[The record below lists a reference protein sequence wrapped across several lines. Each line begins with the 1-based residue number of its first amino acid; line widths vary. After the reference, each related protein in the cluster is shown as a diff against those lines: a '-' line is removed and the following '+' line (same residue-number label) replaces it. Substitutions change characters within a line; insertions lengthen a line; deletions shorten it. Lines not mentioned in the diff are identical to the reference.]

1 MAEINGADVDVATT
15 KRILAFLNGV
25 STAVDIAGSEP
36 QAGPIRDD
44 PTTGYGD
51 QVRDYDIGLLVA
63 QRILDKRATLGPN
76 GFTDLAQLSNISG
89 FGQDKF
95 NDLVYSHG
103 PVFYGEWETKAQS
116 PVPVVHAA
124 LLRTGKVLMFAG
136 TAEVGLPLASAVWDP
151 EANGGAGSYSEQTAD
166 ELYEDDLFCSHHSFL
181 DNGKLLVNGGAIPG
195 QGNGIVETYLFD
207 PDPPQE
213 RWSRVQDM
221 SHPRWYPTT
230 VSLPDPPEAITFS
243 GRDASGSVVPQVEA
257 YDRTADTWTVLPD
270 TVNTTTITTVAT
282 ICSIVTILL
291 FALFGILA
299 GLISL
304 VVCTIITI
312 VTVIVSRTTP
322 NKLLDIYPGMHLLPD
337 GRIFYTGTRWASG
350 RGLWSNPEAT
360 AAFDRSSRTWAD
372 VDNHVIR
379 DRTEGM
385 SVILP
390 PDNMRVMVIGGR
402 GDNQNNDIV
411 STDTVEMI
419 DFNDQTPRWRLVQA
433 MHTKR
438 RNVNAV
444 LLPTGKVLVCAG
456 IEGFKAGNPATDA
469 VLTAEEYDP
478 ATDAWTELAEM
489 ETGRLYHSVSLLL
502 PDARVVNLGGI
513 IGDGNFSLTNEVE
526 VYSPPYK
533 FMGPPPEIDDPF
545 PDTISYGET
554 FNVHSPQAETIG
566 SVVLIRPGAS
576 THHTDSEQRIVPLAS
591 EPSGDTFLAVTAPG
605 GSNARNLATPGHYM
619 LFIVTREGV
628 PSHARFV
635 HLS

>member
-1 MAEINGADVDVATT
+1 MAEISGADVDEATAE
-15 KRILAFLNGV
+15 RVLAFLNGA
-25 STAVDIAGSEP
+25 STAADIAGSEP
-36 QAGPIRDD
+36 QDGPIRDD
-44 PTTGYGD
+44 PSTGYGD

-103 PVFYGEWETKAQS
+103 PAFYGEWETKAQS
-116 PVPVVHAA
+116 PVAVVHAA

-136 TAEVGLPLASAVWDP
+136 TAEVNLPLASAVWDP
-151 EANGGAGSYSEQTAD
+151 EANGGAGSYSEQTGD
-166 ELYEDDLFCSHHSFL
+166 ELYEHDLFCSHHSFL

-195 QGNGIVETYLFD
+195 QGNGIDATYLFD
-207 PDPPQE
+207 PADE
-213 RWSRVQDM
+213 RWSQVQDM

-243 GRDASGSVVPQVEA
+243 GRDASGGVVPQIES

-270 TVNTTTITTVAT
+270 TFKTTTIATVAT
-282 ICSIVTILL
+282 ICAIVTILL

-299 GLISL
+299 GIISL
-304 VVCTIITI
+304 LVCTVIVI
-312 VTVIVSRTTP
+312 VTVIVTRTTP
-322 NKLLDIYPGMHLLPD
+322 NKGLEIYPGMHLLPD
-337 GRIFYTGTRWASG
+337 GRVFYTGTRWDSG

-360 AAFDRSSRTWAD
+360 AALDRNSRTWAD
-372 VDNHVIR
+372 VSNHVVR

-390 PDNMRVMVIGGR
+390 PDNMRVLVIGGR
-402 GDNQNNDIV
+402 GDDRGNSIV

-419 DFNDQTPRWRLVQA
+419 DFNDQAPQWRLVQS

-444 LLPTGKVLVCAG
+444 LLPTGNVLVCAG

-478 ATDAWTELAEM
+478 AADAWTELAEM
-489 ETGRLYHSVSLLL
+489 ETARLYHSVSLLL
-502 PDARVVNLGGI
+502 PDARVVNLGSI
-513 IGDGNFSLTNEVE
+513 IGDGNFNLTSEVE
-526 VYSPPYK
+526 VYSPPYIFK
-533 FMGPPPEIDDPF
+533 GPPPEIADPF
-545 PDTISYGET
+545 PDDISYGET
-554 FNVHSPQAETIG
+554 FEVLSPQAEAIG
-566 SVVLIRPGAS
+566 SIVLVRPGAS
-576 THHTDSEQRIVPLAS
+576 THHTDSEQRIVPLAFRPTVD
-591 EPSGDTFLAVTAPG
+591 EILAVTTPG
-605 GSNARNLATPGHYM
+605 GTNARNLAVPGYYM

-635 HLS
+635 RLS